1 MVDTRETLGSSPP
14 PLPAHVELAREPSV
28 PVAPSQPA
36 RADSSP
42 WRHVRRWWALIAGG
56 LFALLKFAK
65 VLKLAKLGAVLVK
78 AGPVMLKTGAT
89 MILSLGAYALVWGWK
104 YALGVVLLLLVH
116 ELGHLIVA
124 RRLGLAAGAPVFIPF
139 MGAFIA
145 LKDQPRNVWV
155 EAQVGIGG
163 PIAGAV
169 GALACHGLYL
179 TTHEPLFAAL
189 AFSGYFLNLFNLTP
203 IGFLDGGRVIGAISP
218 WLMIVG
224 VVAMLAMLFARFN
237 PIVLLVLV
245 MSVPRVWALFRKRSD
260 AEKSYFEVTKSQR
273 ISMGVT
279 YVWLVALLWLGM
291 HVAHVPA
298 PS

>member
-1 MVDTRETLGSSPP
+1 MVDTRETIDSAPP
-14 PLPAHVELAREPSV
+14 PLPAPMELASEPAV
-28 PVAPSQPA
+28 PASAPPSDA
-36 RADSSP
+36 SP
-42 WRHVRRWWALIAGG
+42 WRHLRRWWGLIAGG

-65 VLKLAKLGAVLVK
+65 VLNLAKLGAVFVK
-78 AGPVMLKTGAT
+78 GGPMLLKTGGT
-89 MILSLGAYALVWGWK
+89 MILSLGAYAFAWGWK

-124 RRLGLAAGAPVFIPF
+124 RRHGLAAGAPVFIPF

-169 GALACHGLYL
+169 GALACHALYL

-189 AFSGYFLNLFNLTP
+189 AFSGYLLNLFNLTP
-203 IGFLDGGRVIGAISP
+203 IGFLDGGRVVGAISP
-218 WLMIVG
+218 WLMIIG
-224 VVAMLAMLFARFN
+224 VVVMIAMLFARFN
-237 PIVLLVLV
+237 PILLVILV
-245 MSVPRVWALFRKRSD
+245 MSLPRLWALFRKRNE
-260 AEKSYFEVTKSQR
+260 AEKSYFEVTRSQR

-279 YVWLVALLWLGM
+279 YVWLITLLWLGM